1 MALNPSV
8 AGAASA
14 KTVSVAWLAIT
25 AVICA
30 GASAGG
36 VAAYYA
42 ATAPSPA
49 TCSASPPP
57 GNLTITDDL
66 GRCVTVPFDP
76 SRAVVL
82 SPNIMDPM
90 YRLGLRSHVVAVDCE
105 PAAFGGVAGD
115 YNATQIALWNLSAM
129 PCVQVLPFVL
139 EDVANAT
146 PQVVFASTIISQ
158 QAVSEIQTS
167 LGVPVVMLQPAT
179 LEGILGDV
187 TLLGE
192 IFGVSSAATALN
204 AQLAS
209 ELGNATAITTANSSR
224 PTVFVTYG
232 PNYAPDGSIS
242 GYWTYGA
249 GVFGTSLVAEAGAT
263 SITATNPDP
272 YPALP
277 LEELASANPE
287 YIVYA
292 NGTFGYNLSA
302 YANSTVWSSLSAVQN
317 HKVFA
322 IDSNLLAEPDPTMIL
337 AGLPDLLDIFHP

>member
-1 MALNPSV
+1 MALNPPV
-8 AGAASA
+8 AAAASA

-25 AVICA
+25 VVICA

-42 ATAPSPA
+42 ITAPSAA
-49 TCSASPPP
+49 TCIASPPP
-57 GNLTITDDL
+57 GHLTITDDL

-76 SRAVVL
+76 NRTVVL

-105 PAAFGGVAGD
+105 PALFGGVAGD
-115 YNATQIALWNLSAM
+115 YNSTQISLWDLATI

-146 PQVVFASTIISQ
+146 PQIVFASTIISQ
-158 QAVSEIQTS
+158 EVVSEIQTS

-192 IFGVSSAATALN
+192 IFGVSSAAAALN
-204 AQLAS
+204 AELAS
-209 ELGNATAITTANSSR
+209 ELANASTTLSKDSSR
-224 PTVFVTYG
+224 PTVLVTYG
-232 PNYAPDGSIS
+232 PNWAPDGSIT
-242 GYWTYGA
+242 GYYTYGA
-249 GVFGTSLVAEAGAT
+249 GVFGTSLIEAAGAT
-263 SITATNPDP
+263 SITATDAAP
-272 YPALP
+272 YPVLP
-277 LEELASANPE
+277 LEELVTDNPE
-287 YIVYA
+287 YIVCA
-292 NGTFGYNLSA
+292 NGTFGYNLSY
-302 YANSTVWSSLSAVQN
+302 YANSTVWTSLSAVMN
-317 HKVFA
+317 NKVYT

-337 AGLPDLLDIFHP
+337 AGLPDLLGIFHP